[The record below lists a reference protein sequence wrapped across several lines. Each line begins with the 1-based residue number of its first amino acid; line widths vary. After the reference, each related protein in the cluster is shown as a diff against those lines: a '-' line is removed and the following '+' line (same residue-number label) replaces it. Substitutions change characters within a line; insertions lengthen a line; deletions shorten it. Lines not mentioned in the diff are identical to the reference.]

1 MTKTEMDNIE
11 NRISFLKAEIKRLN
25 FEQSFPKTK
34 AEKLEREEQVDSY
47 NRELL
52 SLLQE
57 QLEANAKNM
66 EEKHFN
72 REICLKNVDYLLT
85 KQNKKLGELEEKSG
99 NYPGYLSRMKSGK
112 SSSDPS
118 IEFLMTAAE
127 ELNVP
132 LELLVSSDLTEMTS
146 TEEFILKFLNK
157 VIDNTKKDE
166 LRWTRETISQL
177 EKLGIDPLMRA
188 WGFTDGNYRV
198 PADAE
203 LDALLQTTGWT
214 EVSVD
219 GTTASLPGGFALDLG
234 GIGKGYA
241 AGRCKEILKAHGV
254 TSALLSLGGNVS
266 ALGSKPDG
274 TAWTVAIEDPDG
286 GDYLGTVQIAD
297 QCVVTSGGYQ
307 RYFEQDGVRYWHILD
322 PETGKPARSGMKS
335 VTIVSA
341 DDTLADALST
351 ALFVMGPER
360 AADFWRVHR
369 AEFGAVWLTDDGR
382 LFVTEGLTLT
392 TEREYEVVS

>member
-1 MTKTEMDNIE
+1 MRSRRKMAVCGLALLLFFTLCGCGAQRQTGEWFAMD
-11 NRISFLKAEIKRLN
+11 
-25 FEQSFPKTK
+25 T
-34 AEKLEREEQVDSY
+34 V
-47 NRELL
+47 
-52 SLLQE
+52 
-57 QLEANAKNM
+57 
-66 EEKHFN
+66 
-72 REICLKNVDYLLT
+72 
-85 KQNKKLGELEEKSG
+85 
-99 NYPGYLSRMKSGK
+99 
-112 SSSDPS
+112 
-118 IEFLMTAAE
+118 MTAAVYGSADALDAVEAETYRLDALLAAQKDDSEIAAVNDGAEVVSE
-127 ELNVP
+127 ETAALLWRA
-132 LELLVSSDLTEMTS
+132 LE
-146 TEEFILKFLNK
+146 IAA
-157 VIDNTKKDE
+157 
-166 LRWTRETISQL
+166 ETN
-177 EKLGIDPLMRA
+177 GAYDPTVYPLMRA

-219 GTTASLPGGFALDLG
+219 GTTASLPEGFALDLG

-266 ALGSKPDG
+266 ALGSKPEG
-274 TAWTVAIEDPDG
+274 TAWTVAIENPDG
-286 GDYLGTVQIAD
+286 GAYLGTVQITD

-369 AEFGAVWLTDDGR
+369 SEFGAVWLTDDGR

>member
-1 MTKTEMDNIE
+1 MAVCGLALLLFFTLCGCGAQRQTGEWFAMD
-11 NRISFLKAEIKRLN
+11 
-25 FEQSFPKTK
+25 T
-34 AEKLEREEQVDSY
+34 V
-47 NRELL
+47 
-52 SLLQE
+52 
-57 QLEANAKNM
+57 
-66 EEKHFN
+66 
-72 REICLKNVDYLLT
+72 
-85 KQNKKLGELEEKSG
+85 
-99 NYPGYLSRMKSGK
+99 
-112 SSSDPS
+112 
-118 IEFLMTAAE
+118 MTAAVYGSADALDAVEAETYRLDALLAAQKDDSEIAAVNDGAEVVSE
-127 ELNVP
+127 ETAA
-132 LELLVSSDLTEMTS
+132 LLRRALD
-146 TEEFILKFLNK
+146 IAA
-157 VIDNTKKDE
+157 
-166 LRWTRETISQL
+166 ET
-177 EKLGIDPLMRA
+177 GGAYDPTVYPLMRA

-219 GTTASLPGGFALDLG
+219 GTTASLPEGFALDLG

-351 ALFVMGPER
+351 ALFVMGPEQ

>member
-1 MTKTEMDNIE
+1 MKNTKNSISPTDRGERTMRSRRKMAVCGLALLLFFTLCGCGAQRQTGEWFAMD
-11 NRISFLKAEIKRLN
+11 
-25 FEQSFPKTK
+25 T
-34 AEKLEREEQVDSY
+34 V
-47 NRELL
+47 
-52 SLLQE
+52 
-57 QLEANAKNM
+57 
-66 EEKHFN
+66 
-72 REICLKNVDYLLT
+72 
-85 KQNKKLGELEEKSG
+85 
-99 NYPGYLSRMKSGK
+99 
-112 SSSDPS
+112 
-118 IEFLMTAAE
+118 MTAAVYGSADALDAVEAETYRLDALLAAQKDDSEIAAVNDGAEVVSE
-127 ELNVP
+127 ETAALLRRA
-132 LELLVSSDLTEMTS
+132 LE
-146 TEEFILKFLNK
+146 IAA
-157 VIDNTKKDE
+157 
-166 LRWTRETISQL
+166 ETN
-177 EKLGIDPLMRA
+177 GAYDPTVYPLMRA

-219 GTTASLPGGFALDLG
+219 GTTTSLPEGFALDLG

-351 ALFVMGPER
+351 ALFVMGPAR
-360 AADFWRVHR
+360 AADFWREHR

>member
-1 MTKTEMDNIE
+1 MAVCGLALLLFFTLCGCGAQRQTGEWFAMD
-11 NRISFLKAEIKRLN
+11 
-25 FEQSFPKTK
+25 T
-34 AEKLEREEQVDSY
+34 V
-47 NRELL
+47 
-52 SLLQE
+52 
-57 QLEANAKNM
+57 
-66 EEKHFN
+66 
-72 REICLKNVDYLLT
+72 
-85 KQNKKLGELEEKSG
+85 
-99 NYPGYLSRMKSGK
+99 
-112 SSSDPS
+112 
-118 IEFLMTAAE
+118 MTAAVYGSADALDAVEAETYRLDALLAAQKDDSEIAAVNDGAEVVSE
-127 ELNVP
+127 ETAALLRRA
-132 LELLVSSDLTEMTS
+132 LE
-146 TEEFILKFLNK
+146 IAA
-157 VIDNTKKDE
+157 
-166 LRWTRETISQL
+166 ETN
-177 EKLGIDPLMRA
+177 GAYDPTVYPLMRA

-219 GTTASLPGGFALDLG
+219 GTTALLPEGFALDLG

-274 TAWTVAIEDPDG
+274 TAWTVAIENPDG
-286 GDYLGTVQIAD
+286 GAYLGTVQITD

-360 AADFWRVHR
+360 AADFWREHR

>member
-1 MTKTEMDNIE
+1 MKNTKNSISPTDRGERTMRSRRKMAVCGLALLLFFTLCGCGAQRQTGEWYAMD
-11 NRISFLKAEIKRLN
+11 
-25 FEQSFPKTK
+25 T
-34 AEKLEREEQVDSY
+34 V
-47 NRELL
+47 
-52 SLLQE
+52 
-57 QLEANAKNM
+57 
-66 EEKHFN
+66 
-72 REICLKNVDYLLT
+72 
-85 KQNKKLGELEEKSG
+85 
-99 NYPGYLSRMKSGK
+99 
-112 SSSDPS
+112 
-118 IEFLMTAAE
+118 MTAAVYGSADALDAVEAETYRLDALLAAQKDDSEIAAVNDGAEVVSE
-127 ELNVP
+127 ETAALLRRA
-132 LELLVSSDLTEMTS
+132 LE
-146 TEEFILKFLNK
+146 IAA
-157 VIDNTKKDE
+157 
-166 LRWTRETISQL
+166 ETN
-177 EKLGIDPLMRA
+177 GAYDPTVYPLMRA

-219 GTTASLPGGFALDLG
+219 GTTASLPGGVALDLG

-274 TAWTVAIEDPDG
+274 TAWTVAIENPDG
-286 GDYLGTVQIAD
+286 GAYLGTVQITD

-341 DDTLADALST
+341 DDTLADVLST

>member
-1 MTKTEMDNIE
+1 MAVCGLALLLFFTLCGCGAQRQTGEWFAMD
-11 NRISFLKAEIKRLN
+11 
-25 FEQSFPKTK
+25 T
-34 AEKLEREEQVDSY
+34 V
-47 NRELL
+47 
-52 SLLQE
+52 
-57 QLEANAKNM
+57 
-66 EEKHFN
+66 
-72 REICLKNVDYLLT
+72 
-85 KQNKKLGELEEKSG
+85 
-99 NYPGYLSRMKSGK
+99 
-112 SSSDPS
+112 
-118 IEFLMTAAE
+118 MTAAVYGSADALDAVEAETYRLDALLAAQKDDSEIAAVNDGAEIVSE
-127 ELNVP
+127 ETAA
-132 LELLVSSDLTEMTS
+132 LLRRALDIAAKTDGAYDPTVY
-146 TEEFILKFLNK
+146 
-157 VIDNTKKDE
+157 
-166 LRWTRETISQL
+166 
-177 EKLGIDPLMRA
+177 PLMRA

-203 LDALLQTTGWT
+203 LDALLQTTGWA
-214 EVSVD
+214 EVSMD
-219 GTTASLPGGFALDLG
+219 GTTASLPEGFALDLG

-322 PETGKPARSGMKS
+322 PETGKPARSGMRS

-360 AADFWRVHR
+360 AEEFWRVHR
-369 AEFGAVWLTDDGR
+369 AEFGAVWLTEDGR

>member
-1 MTKTEMDNIE
+1 MAVCGLALLLFFTLCGCGAQRQTGEWFAMD
-11 NRISFLKAEIKRLN
+11 
-25 FEQSFPKTK
+25 T
-34 AEKLEREEQVDSY
+34 V
-47 NRELL
+47 
-52 SLLQE
+52 
-57 QLEANAKNM
+57 
-66 EEKHFN
+66 
-72 REICLKNVDYLLT
+72 
-85 KQNKKLGELEEKSG
+85 
-99 NYPGYLSRMKSGK
+99 
-112 SSSDPS
+112 
-118 IEFLMTAAE
+118 MTAAVYGSADALDAVEAETYRLDALLAAQKDDSEIAAVNDGAEVVSE
-127 ELNVP
+127 ETAALLRRA
-132 LELLVSSDLTEMTS
+132 LE
-146 TEEFILKFLNK
+146 IAA
-157 VIDNTKKDE
+157 
-166 LRWTRETISQL
+166 ETN
-177 EKLGIDPLMRA
+177 GAYDPTVYPLMRA

-341 DDTLADALST
+341 DDTLADVLST

-392 TEREYEVVS
+392 TERKYEVVS

>member
-1 MTKTEMDNIE
+1 MAVCGLALLLFFTLCGCGAQRQTGEWFAMD
-11 NRISFLKAEIKRLN
+11 
-25 FEQSFPKTK
+25 T
-34 AEKLEREEQVDSY
+34 V
-47 NRELL
+47 
-52 SLLQE
+52 
-57 QLEANAKNM
+57 
-66 EEKHFN
+66 
-72 REICLKNVDYLLT
+72 
-85 KQNKKLGELEEKSG
+85 
-99 NYPGYLSRMKSGK
+99 
-112 SSSDPS
+112 
-118 IEFLMTAAE
+118 MTAAVYGSADALDAVE
-127 ELNVP
+127 AETYRLDALLAAQKDDSEIAAVNDGAEVVRRA
-132 LELLVSSDLTEMTS
+132 LE
-146 TEEFILKFLNK
+146 IAA
-157 VIDNTKKDE
+157 
-166 LRWTRETISQL
+166 ETN
-177 EKLGIDPLMRA
+177 GAYDPTVYPLMRA

-214 EVSVD
+214 EVSAD
-219 GTTASLPGGFALDLG
+219 GTTASLPEGFALDLG

-274 TAWTVAIEDPDG
+274 TAWTVAIENPDG
-286 GDYLGTVQIAD
+286 GAYLGTVQITD

-360 AADFWRVHR
+360 AADFWREHR

>member
-1 MTKTEMDNIE
+1 MAVCGLALLLFFTLCGCGAQRQTGEWFAMD
-11 NRISFLKAEIKRLN
+11 
-25 FEQSFPKTK
+25 T
-34 AEKLEREEQVDSY
+34 V
-47 NRELL
+47 
-52 SLLQE
+52 
-57 QLEANAKNM
+57 
-66 EEKHFN
+66 
-72 REICLKNVDYLLT
+72 
-85 KQNKKLGELEEKSG
+85 
-99 NYPGYLSRMKSGK
+99 
-112 SSSDPS
+112 
-118 IEFLMTAAE
+118 MTAAVYGSADALDAVEAETYRLDALLAAQKDDSEIAAVNDGAEVVSE
-127 ELNVP
+127 ETAALLRRA
-132 LELLVSSDLTEMTS
+132 LE
-146 TEEFILKFLNK
+146 IAA
-157 VIDNTKKDE
+157 
-166 LRWTRETISQL
+166 ETN
-177 EKLGIDPLMRA
+177 GAYDPTVYPLMRA

-203 LDALLQTTGWT
+203 LDALLQTTGWA

-219 GTTASLPGGFALDLG
+219 GTTASLPEGFALDLG

>member
-1 MTKTEMDNIE
+1 MAVCGLTLLLFFTICGCGAQRQTGEWFAMD
-11 NRISFLKAEIKRLN
+11 
-25 FEQSFPKTK
+25 T
-34 AEKLEREEQVDSY
+34 V
-47 NRELL
+47 
-52 SLLQE
+52 
-57 QLEANAKNM
+57 
-66 EEKHFN
+66 
-72 REICLKNVDYLLT
+72 
-85 KQNKKLGELEEKSG
+85 
-99 NYPGYLSRMKSGK
+99 
-112 SSSDPS
+112 
-118 IEFLMTAAE
+118 MTAAVYGSADALDAVEAETYRLDALLAAQKDDSEIAAVNDGAEVVSE
-127 ELNVP
+127 ETAALLRRA
-132 LELLVSSDLTEMTS
+132 LE
-146 TEEFILKFLNK
+146 IAA
-157 VIDNTKKDE
+157 
-166 LRWTRETISQL
+166 ETN
-177 EKLGIDPLMRA
+177 GAYDPTVYPLMRA

-219 GTTASLPGGFALDLG
+219 GTTASLPEGFALDLG

-266 ALGSKPDG
+266 VLGSKPDG

-335 VTIVSA
+335 VTIVSV

>member
-1 MTKTEMDNIE
+1 M
-11 NRISFLKAEIKRLN
+11 
-25 FEQSFPKTK
+25 
-34 AEKLEREEQVDSY
+34 
-47 NRELL
+47 
-52 SLLQE
+52 
-57 QLEANAKNM
+57 KNM
-66 EEKHFN
+66 
-72 REICLKNVDYLLT
+72 KNSISPTDRGERTMRSRRKMAVCGLALLLFFT
-85 KQNKKLGELEEKSG
+85 LCGCGAQRQTGEWFA
-99 NYPGYLSRMKSGK
+99 M
-112 SSSDPS
+112 DTV
-118 IEFLMTAAE
+118 MTAAVYGSADALDAVEAETYRLDALLAAQKDDSEIAAVNDGAEVVSE
-127 ELNVP
+127 ETAALLRRA
-132 LELLVSSDLTEMTS
+132 LE
-146 TEEFILKFLNK
+146 IAA
-157 VIDNTKKDE
+157 
-166 LRWTRETISQL
+166 ETN
-177 EKLGIDPLMRA
+177 GAYDPTVYPLMRA

>member
-1 MTKTEMDNIE
+1 MAVCGLALLLFFTLCGCGAQRQTGEWFAMD
-11 NRISFLKAEIKRLN
+11 
-25 FEQSFPKTK
+25 T
-34 AEKLEREEQVDSY
+34 V
-47 NRELL
+47 
-52 SLLQE
+52 
-57 QLEANAKNM
+57 
-66 EEKHFN
+66 
-72 REICLKNVDYLLT
+72 
-85 KQNKKLGELEEKSG
+85 
-99 NYPGYLSRMKSGK
+99 
-112 SSSDPS
+112 
-118 IEFLMTAAE
+118 MTAAVYGSADALDAVEAETYRLDALLAAQKDDSEIAAVNDGAEVVSE
-127 ELNVP
+127 ETAALLRRA
-132 LELLVSSDLTEMTS
+132 LE
-146 TEEFILKFLNK
+146 IAA
-157 VIDNTKKDE
+157 
-166 LRWTRETISQL
+166 ETN
-177 EKLGIDPLMRA
+177 GAYDPTVYPLMRA

-219 GTTASLPGGFALDLG
+219 GRTASLPEGFALDLG

-286 GDYLGTVQIAD
+286 GAYLGTVQITD

-360 AADFWRVHR
+360 AADFWREHR

>member
-1 MTKTEMDNIE
+1 MAVCGLALLLFFTLCGCGAQRQTGEWFAMD
-11 NRISFLKAEIKRLN
+11 
-25 FEQSFPKTK
+25 T
-34 AEKLEREEQVDSY
+34 V
-47 NRELL
+47 
-52 SLLQE
+52 
-57 QLEANAKNM
+57 
-66 EEKHFN
+66 
-72 REICLKNVDYLLT
+72 
-85 KQNKKLGELEEKSG
+85 
-99 NYPGYLSRMKSGK
+99 
-112 SSSDPS
+112 
-118 IEFLMTAAE
+118 MTAAVYGSADALDAVEAETYRLDALLAAQKDDSEIAAVNDGAEVVSE
-127 ELNVP
+127 ETAALLRRA
-132 LELLVSSDLTEMTS
+132 LE
-146 TEEFILKFLNK
+146 IAA
-157 VIDNTKKDE
+157 
-166 LRWTRETISQL
+166 ETN
-177 EKLGIDPLMRA
+177 GAYDPTVYPLMRA

-219 GTTASLPGGFALDLG
+219 GTTASLPEGFALDLG

-351 ALFVMGPER
+351 ALFVMGPEQ

-369 AEFGAVWLTDDGR
+369 AEFGAVWLTDDER

>member
-1 MTKTEMDNIE
+1 MRSRRKTAACGLALLLFFMLCGCGARRQTGEWFAMD
-11 NRISFLKAEIKRLN
+11 
-25 FEQSFPKTK
+25 T
-34 AEKLEREEQVDSY
+34 V
-47 NRELL
+47 
-52 SLLQE
+52 
-57 QLEANAKNM
+57 
-66 EEKHFN
+66 
-72 REICLKNVDYLLT
+72 
-85 KQNKKLGELEEKSG
+85 
-99 NYPGYLSRMKSGK
+99 
-112 SSSDPS
+112 
-118 IEFLMTAAE
+118 MTAAVYGSADVLEAMEAETYRLDALLAAQKDGSEIAAVNDGAEAVSE
-127 ELNVP
+127 EAAA
-132 LELLVSSDLTEMTS
+132 LLRRALD
-146 TEEFILKFLNK
+146 IAA
-157 VIDNTKKDE
+157 
-166 LRWTRETISQL
+166 ETD
-177 EKLGIDPLMRA
+177 GAYDPTVYPLMRA
-188 WGFTDGNYRV
+188 WGFSDGSYRV
-198 PADAE
+198 PEQTE
-203 LDALLQTTGWT
+203 LDALLERTGWKN
-214 EVSVD
+214 VSVD
-219 GTTASLPGGFALDLG
+219 GTAVSMPEGFALDLG

-322 PETGKPARSGMKS
+322 PETGKPARSGMRS

-360 AADFWRVHR
+360 AEEFWRVHR
-369 AEFGAVWLTDDGR
+369 AEFGAVWLTEDGR